1 MNKMKELRNTYYDC
15 ICEARMECKR
25 ILRLNDNR
33 IEIDTENDWIDSIFR
48 EPFTCDIIED
58 SIIEIYLKGDSIRFK
73 GASGY
78 EWREEDVIVGEWIE
92 LLYELDRW
100 DD

>member
-1 MNKMKELRNTYYDC
+1 
-15 ICEARMECKR
+15 MECKR